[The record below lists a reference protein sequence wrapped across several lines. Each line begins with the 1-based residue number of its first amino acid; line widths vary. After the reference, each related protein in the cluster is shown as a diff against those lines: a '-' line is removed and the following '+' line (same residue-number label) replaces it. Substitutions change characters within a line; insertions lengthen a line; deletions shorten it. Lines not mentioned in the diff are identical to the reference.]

1 MGAVGKSGQ
10 NERSVQQLYNDLFD
24 NINQRMRTELR
35 ASGRRRKAF
44 DLISPNTDDASNCR
58 EELVQYFRGKHRE
71 TIECIVDI
79 CLESTLVCGNFLCS
93 KLGFHTN
100 VPTSYGRLND

>member
-24 NINQRMRTELR
+24 NINQRMRMVLR

-44 DLISPNTDDASNCR
+44 DLISLNTDDASSRR
-58 EELVQYFRGKHRE
+58 EELVQCFRGKH
-71 TIECIVDI
+71 
-79 CLESTLVCGNFLCS
+79 
-93 KLGFHTN
+93 
-100 VPTSYGRLND
+100 